1 VSTLE
6 EELRTR
12 LLADTAI
19 AGLVVDRIMPDIAL
33 ADLTTFPIIVYGR
46 LNSQEEYDL
55 EGNPYKESARIEY
68 SCIDKTWV
76 GARQLLELVRTK
88 ALASRGLYNGIMIAA
103 VFVADVREKGYSKLT
118 KSYQIDL
125 DLEVHRIF

>member
-1 VSTLE
+1 M
-6 EELRTR
+6 RTR

-33 ADLTTFPIIVYGR
+33 AELMAFPIIVYSR
-46 LNSQEEYDL
+46 LNSGEEYDL
-55 EGNPYKESARIEY
+55 EGNAYKEIARIEY

-76 GARQLLELVRTK
+76 GARQLLELVRTR
-88 ALASRGLYNGIMIAA
+88 ALASRGLYNGINIAA
-103 VFVADVREKGYSKLT
+103 VFVADIREQGYGKLT
-118 KSYQIDL
+118 NSYQIDL